1 MRPEEVQATVMAM
14 RDDAYRVM
22 TGQPAPP
29 MPDLTPPTPAGVTLG
44 ARVHFDYSD
53 ILRRASVELPHKHGH
68 LSGRYGKEWRKA
80 QWGKRGD
87 VRHGIIVGVRTLVN
101 GESQWSYGDEPIVF
115 HPVTYFTAY
124 LVAFDLRRKAVY
136 LLPDDVEV
144 QW

>member
-1 MRPEEVQATVMAM
+1 MRPDEVQATVMAM

-53 ILRRASVELPHKHGH
+53 ILTRQTIVPHSGPG
-68 LSGRYGKEWRKA
+68 GRYLKEWRKVV
-80 QWGKRGD
+80 WGKRGD
-87 VRHGIIVGVRTLVN
+87 VRHGLIVGVRTLVN
-101 GESQWSYGDEPIVF
+101 GESRWNYDEPIEF
-115 HPVTYFTAY
+115 HPVMYFTAY
-124 LVAFDLRRKAVY
+124 LVAYDLRRRPVY

-144 QW
+144 RR